1 MNLNFQLVA
10 AASMF
15 IASKLVEPCPIT
27 GTVLVQYADNSYQLA
42 ELLVSLNYTLKL
54 EYLRNDHQKM
64 LIIFRELIESGLLRP
79 TFVLIFGKILKDE
92 SSSEKNI
99 AGVAELFCLVMP
111 DNWFWILSRIIW
123 QVDVIWNQ
131 RTDLLREI
139 LNDAIKY

>member
-64 LIIFRELIESGLLRP
+64 LIIFREHIETGLLRP

-111 DNWFWILSRIIW
+111 DN
-123 QVDVIWNQ
+123 
-131 RTDLLREI
+131 
-139 LNDAIKY
+139 